1 MEEDWEHFALLAG
14 TEPIDVNEAMKEEA
28 WREAMEDELKS
39 IERNQTWEL
48 VDLPFNEKPISVK

>member
-1 MEEDWEHFALLAG
+1 MLAS
-14 TEPIDVNEAMKEEA
+14 TEPIDMNEAMKEEA

-48 VDLPFNEKPISVK
+48 VALPFNKKPISVK